1 MDKLVKVC
9 KEYKQK
15 FEYLSSI
22 TQIEE
27 TDIMEKAYYYAK
39 RLGYSTEDILG
50 AMQYLLGKGK
60 SWQEVCNDLDNNIF
74 PNTTIDSLPSN
85 PQPSYDE
92 KSFTQALKE
101 YFSNLPTNEEAK
113 NNLNALIK
121 ASLGEIEIKL
131 GDKVIRKDGLVGKV
145 ENFYGTVPVVLFE
158 DNSSVWITDS
168 NTDAF
173 YLIGKTVLGNKIDE
187 EELQRQLDEQ
197 WDKCKVEQAKYDQL
211 RKQLWYLKNRMV
223 EDWYEK
229 KQQADKEKAE
239 RKAEKEKKED

>member
-1 MDKLVKVC
+1 MDMFQNHKSK
-9 KEYKQK
+9 
-15 FEYLSSI
+15 I
-22 TQIEE
+22 IEIHNR
-27 TDIMEKAYYYAK
+27 TDIEIDTIVETVLDLAK
-39 RLGYSTEDILG
+39 RKDYTFETVVNVIIS
-50 AMQYLLGKGK
+50 LLDEGK
-60 SWQEVCNDLDNNIF
+60 SWENAIEEFDKHIPTF
-74 PNTTIDSLPSN
+74 PICGITFAEA
-85 PQPSYDE
+85 E
-92 KSFTQALKE
+92 KGFTQLAKAL
-101 YFSNLPTNEEAK
+101 N
-113 NNLNALIK
+113 
-121 ASLGEIEIKL
+121 GEIEIKV

-145 ENFYGTVPVVLFE
+145 ESFYEIPMVKFENDTVDWICN
-158 DNSSVWITDS
+158 DNLNDY
-168 NTDAF
+168 

>member
-1 MDKLVKVC
+1 MNMFQNYESK
-9 KEYKQK
+9 
-15 FEYLSSI
+15 I
-22 TQIEE
+22 IEIHNR
-27 TDIMEKAYYYAK
+27 TDIDIDTIVETVLDLAK
-39 RLGYSTEDILG
+39 SKDYTFETVVNVIIF
-50 AMQYLLGKGK
+50 LLDEGK
-60 SWQEVCNDLDNNIF
+60 SWENAIKEFDKYIS
-74 PNTTIDSLPSN
+74 TLPICGIT
-85 PQPSYDE
+85 
-92 KSFTQALKE
+92 FA
-101 YFSNLPTNEEAK
+101 EAE

-145 ENFYGTVPVVLFE
+145 ENFYVKGKYARVLFE
-158 DNSSVWITDS
+158 NNTSAWIYGDKLG
-168 NTDAF
+168 DY
-173 YLIGKTVLGNKIDE
+173 YLIGRTVLGNKIDE

-223 EDWYEK
+223 DNWYEK